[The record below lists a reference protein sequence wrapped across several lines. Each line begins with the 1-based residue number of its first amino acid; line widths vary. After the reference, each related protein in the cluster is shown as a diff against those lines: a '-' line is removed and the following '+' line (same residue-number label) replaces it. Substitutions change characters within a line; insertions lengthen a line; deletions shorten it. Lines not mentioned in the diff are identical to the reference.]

1 MSSSHTIHRTAAVP
15 FFFFFYCTRAIALH
29 VRNGNCK
36 EKGNSS
42 AGGFG
47 WRARGTP
54 SWSFNAQ
61 PWSTLQCFPM
71 QIIPYPGWASR
82 FFSFW
87 NHPAGYHSKVLAP
100 DCVTPLVAGANS
112 FKLSVRAAFAAEW
125 VGRTCSTPRMRAQRT
140 EATTPQ
146 PGECRCQPRHQPPSL
161 SSSPRPQV
169 KAGPRGKRSVI
180 F

>member
-112 FKLSVRAAFAAEW
+112 FKLSVRAALPRSGWAEHAAPPACAPSA
-125 VGRTCSTPRMRAQRT
+125 RRLPPRSLGNA
-140 EATTPQ
+140 AAN
-146 PGECRCQPRHQPPSL
+146 PGTSPLPC
-161 SSSPRPQV
+161 PRPPAPKSKPAQ
-169 KAGPRGKRSVI
+169 GGRGV
-180 F
+180 